1 MPPITIAIVLLIYFA
16 LLYVVAYVTGR
27 KANNASYF
35 KANKSASWLLV
46 AFGMIGTSLSGVTF
60 VSVPGTVS
68 NAGFQYFTLA
78 LGFFLG
84 YFVVAFVLLPLYYRL
99 NLTSIYTYLDHRFG
113 KPAYPLGATFFMLS
127 RTMGASL
134 RLYLVV
140 NVLQMLVM
148 DALHVPFP
156 ITALLTLLMILAYTF
171 KGGVKTIVWTDT
183 LQTFFM
189 LAALVVCVIFVMN
202 QLGGWNSA
210 WTAIQNGTT
219 AKGDL
224 GLGYLF
230 NTDWMH
236 KKFFLKQ
243 LLGGAFITIAMTGL
257 DQEMMQKN
265 ISVSNLKDSQRNMML
280 FSSIMVVVVGLFL
293 FLGALLFIYMNQLH
307 VQPLYSG
314 DEIFPNLVMH
324 HMPPVMGLL
333 FIIGLTSA
341 LFPSADGAITA
352 LTASFCMDVLN
363 FQSSDETEEQK
374 AKKRKMVHLAFTA
387 LFFFIVLFFKW
398 LNEKT
403 IVDLLMEIAG
413 YTYGPLLGLFAF
425 GILTKRSLKGVG
437 PWVIAVCLLAPAITF
452 TLSLYSQQLFAG
464 YVMGVE
470 NLIVNGCITFFGLW
484 IISKFARYEA
494 LVD

>member
-1 MPPITIAIVLLIYFA
+1 
-16 LLYVVAYVTGR
+16 
-27 KANNASYF
+27 
-35 KANKSASWLLV
+35 
-46 AFGMIGTSLSGVTF
+46 
-60 VSVPGTVS
+60 
-68 NAGFQYFTLA
+68 
-78 LGFFLG
+78 
-84 YFVVAFVLLPLYYRL
+84 
-99 NLTSIYTYLDHRFG
+99 
-113 KPAYPLGATFFMLS
+113 
-127 RTMGASL
+127 
-134 RLYLVV
+134 
-140 NVLQMLVM
+140 
-148 DALHVPFP
+148 
-156 ITALLTLLMILAYTF
+156 
-171 KGGVKTIVWTDT
+171 
-183 LQTFFM
+183 
-189 LAALVVCVIFVMN
+189 
-202 QLGGWNSA
+202 
-210 WTAIQNGTT
+210 
-219 AKGDL
+219 
-224 GLGYLF
+224 
-230 NTDWMH
+230 MH

-363 FQSSDETEEQK
+363 FQSSTETEEQK

-484 IISKFARYEA
+484 IISKFAR
-494 LVD
+494 LQ